1 MLDCMATLDRE
12 LSSTELRDDITTVVS
27 SVEHGHARIG
37 VTRHGKLAAVVIGV
51 EDLELLERL
60 EMSADAAAYEA
71 AKTADDG
78 ARVDAD
84 ELFAELGL

>member
-1 MLDCMATLDRE
+1 MATLDRE

-51 EDLELLERL
+51 EDLE
-60 EMSADAAAYEA
+60 S
-71 AKTADDG
+71 
-78 ARVDAD
+78 RVA
-84 ELFAELGL
+84 

>member
-1 MLDCMATLDRE
+1 MPFTLSRRPETPRRVQGMATLDRE

-51 EDLELLERL
+51 EDLE
-60 EMSADAAAYEA
+60 S
-71 AKTADDG
+71 
-78 ARVDAD
+78 RVA
-84 ELFAELGL
+84 